1 MKKEIVVT
9 QIDVNSN
16 KVGIMRVNNVDYI
29 SLTDLANYA
38 NPDDPSGVIRNWMS
52 NQNSFAFY
60 SLWEELNNPDFNSV
74 ESHGIKNSEVP
85 YNRFTMTPNRWKK
98 DFNAIGIIPSSGRY
112 SKGTYAHPDIAFEF
126 ASWLSPEFKLYLI
139 TEFQRLKLIESYS
152 NEIEWRANRILAKA
166 NYLIHTDA
174 IKNYIVP
181 ELSEKQKKFVY
192 AEEADV
198 LNVALFGMTAK
209 EWREKNPE
217 ESKEGNIRDYADLLH
232 LIILNNLEN
241 INAELI
247 EMGMKQ
253 QERLVRL
260 NNSAKKQIEL
270 LQHNENIAKL
280 ETNKRS

>member
-1 MKKEIVVT
+1 M
-9 QIDVNSN
+9 
-16 KVGIMRVNNVDYI
+16 
-29 SLTDLANYA
+29 ANYA
-38 NPDDPSGVIRNWMS
+38 NPDDSSGVIRNWMS

-74 ESHGIKNSEVP
+74 ESHGINNSEVP

-98 DFNAIGIIPSSGRY
+98 DFNAI
-112 SKGTYAHPDIAFEF
+112 
-126 ASWLSPEFKLYLI
+126 
-139 TEFQRLKLIESYS
+139 
-152 NEIEWRANRILAKA
+152 
-166 NYLIHTDA
+166 
-174 IKNYIVP
+174 
-181 ELSEKQKKFVY
+181 
-192 AEEADV
+192 
-198 LNVALFGMTAK
+198 
-209 EWREKNPE
+209 
-217 ESKEGNIRDYADLLH
+217 YADLLH

-260 NNSAKKQIEL
+260 NNSGKKQIEL